1 MKTSIDSA
9 YSKTWDFLF
18 KQLPESKRELVEN
31 SPLGETSSNLAA
43 QAEELKHF
51 HECALLGL
59 ELARRIKRRPVDISL
74 ENWLRQN
81 ITLTAAIENRA
92 RQALGFE

>member
-18 KQLPESKRELVEN
+18 KQLSESKRELVEN
-31 SPLGETSSNLAA
+31 SPLGDTSANLAA
-43 QAEELKHF
+43 KAEELKHF
-51 HECALLGL
+51 HECALLAM
-59 ELARRIKRRPVDISL
+59 ELASRIKRRPADISL

-81 ITLTAAIENRA
+81 ITLTAALENRS
-92 RQALGFE
+92 RQALGME